1 MNDPVQSITSQVEV
15 IYEKTLSE
23 IEREETNLREQINRL
38 EKKRNILGKKRDHV
52 RQLRSLVENLTQA
65 IIEAEEICE
74 QEEEKKADLD
84 VRIEKMST
92 NLERLQTESRR
103 AEADHN
109 QANKSKIEKY
119 RALSKIVERFGDIK
133 GRLPD
138 SVLAGL
144 EDATYDD
151 TMSFEAVLPQ
161 RQKSKKPTLDNNIES
176 LGIIDLD
183 LDEAL
188 DVYEE
193 DVVNE
198 DDTIL
203 ENGTSTRSLQ
213 PELED
218 SMMED
223 NEDLEDDPEFDEF
236 EEELAKSE
244 SEDLS
249 LDDDEYNFVNDEE
262 RENFIDLMREDD
274 GFAPSL
280 QGIQEKSK
288 RVASNE
294 EIRLREA
301 IAPGQREDVSEPEVE
316 RAESPPIPADDE
328 EIGGEGLAEETLE
341 GSSEK
346 IENNES

>member
-1 MNDPVQSITSQVEV
+1 MNDPVQSIASQVEV

-23 IEREETNLREQINRL
+23 IEREETDLREQIDRL

-52 RQLRSLVENLTQA
+52 HQLRSLVENLTQA

-74 QEEEKKADLD
+74 QEEERKADLD
-84 VRIEKMST
+84 VRIEKVSAS
-92 NLERLQTESRR
+92 LQRLQVEAKR
-103 AEADHN
+103 AKTDHN

-144 EDATYDD
+144 EDATYGD
-151 TMSFEAVLPQ
+151 TESSEATLLQ
-161 RQKSKKPTLDNNIES
+161 RRSPKKPMLESVES
-176 LGIIDLD
+176 LGITDLD

-193 DVVNE
+193 DIISD

-203 ENGTSTRSLQ
+203 ENSARTHSLQ
-213 PELED
+213 LGLED
-218 SMMED
+218 SVMED
-223 NEDLEDDPEFDEF
+223 DGDLEDDPEFDEF

-249 LDDDEYNFVNDEE
+249 LDDDEYNFMNDEE
-262 RENFIDLMREDD
+262 RESFIDLMSEDD
-274 GFAPSL
+274 SASSL
-280 QGIQEKSK
+280 QGVQGKSK
-288 RVASNE
+288 RVPSSE
-294 EIRLREA
+294 EVRLREA
-301 IAPGQREDVSEPEVE
+301 IAPVQQEDDYDSESEIE
-316 RAESPPIPADDE
+316 ETESTLPPT
-328 EIGGEGLAEETLE
+328 EETLE
-341 GSSEK
+341 TSSE
-346 IENNES
+346 ETDND

>member
-52 RQLRSLVENLTQA
+52 HQLRSLVENLTQA

-74 QEEEKKADLD
+74 QEEERKADLD
-84 VRIEKMST
+84 VRIEKVSAS
-92 NLERLQTESRR
+92 LQRLQVEAKR
-103 AEADHN
+103 AKTDHN

-144 EDATYDD
+144 EDATYGD
-151 TMSFEAVLPQ
+151 TESSEATLLQ
-161 RQKSKKPTLDNNIES
+161 RRSPKKPMLESVES
-176 LGIIDLD
+176 LGITDLD

-193 DVVNE
+193 DIISD

-203 ENGTSTRSLQ
+203 ENSARTHSLQ
-213 PELED
+213 LGLED
-218 SMMED
+218 SVMED
-223 NEDLEDDPEFDEF
+223 DGDLEDDPEFDEF

-249 LDDDEYNFVNDEE
+249 LDDDEYNFMNDEE
-262 RENFIDLMREDD
+262 RESFIDLMSEDD
-274 GFAPSL
+274 SASSL
-280 QGIQEKSK
+280 QGVQGKSK
-288 RVASNE
+288 RVPSSE
-294 EIRLREA
+294 EVRLREA
-301 IAPGQREDVSEPEVE
+301 IAPVQQEDDYDSESEIE
-316 RAESPPIPADDE
+316 ETESTLTPTSDGEIDE
-328 EIGGEGLAEETLE
+328 EELAEETLE
-341 GSSEK
+341 TSSE
-346 IENNES
+346 ETDND